1 MGTPAMN
8 KHAHFT
14 CNNPRRSVMIS
25 APLAMADHSISI
37 TKKMTGY
44 SKQLKADLESYKG
57 QEYRPKLDGS
67 FSIASRIIS
76 GPVQE
81 RRDALGMYFR
91 MALQAMAWKT
101 WYMEQYFNKA
111 PLNASLNAY
120 FLGQIALWNS
130 RWERSRELTIC
141 CMFSVTLLEFAL
153 VPSAI
158 STGSSKRERAP
169 SDVEDD

>member
-1 MGTPAMN
+1 MKRAHG
-8 KHAHFT
+8 HFT
-14 CNNPRRSVMIS
+14 CNPVTNTWVSDPATKADFHQRIS
-25 APLAMADHSISI
+25 
-37 TKKMTGY
+37 KKMTGY

-57 QEYRPKLDGS
+57 QEYRPKLDGT

-101 WYMEQYFNKA
+101 WYMEQYFNRA
-111 PLNASLNAY
+111 PLNPSLNAY

-141 CMFSVTLLEFAL
+141 CMFSVTLLQFVRA
-153 VPSAI
+153 PSAI
-158 STGSSKRERAP
+158 STGSRKEERAP